1 MLTRWQG
8 GFAAT
13 AVTLVTIG
21 LVILDL
27 IDDGFR
33 RWWVDHALAT
43 DTVAGVLVLL
53 ITVLVVDQVIGGR
66 QVKDRSRA
74 VAAQA
79 AIVMSQA
86 ARSSKAVS
94 SALAGSGDRSAASDE
109 VRTYMLMLLVGAPV
123 LIDAKVSRSFLEQAQ
138 RLGGE
143 MAHMLTTTAKRP
155 DATSSARLD
164 DTLKQLRAALTP
176 LLAPLTRDERMVA
189 SGDESE

>member
-1 MLTRWQG
+1 
-8 GFAAT
+8 
-13 AVTLVTIG
+13 
-21 LVILDL
+21 
-27 IDDGFR
+27 
-33 RWWVDHALAT
+33 
-43 DTVAGVLVLL
+43 
-53 ITVLVVDQVIGGR
+53 
-66 QVKDRSRA
+66 
-74 VAAQA
+74 
-79 AIVMSQA
+79 MSQA